1 MARRGLGKGLRA
13 YFPDLKEE
21 NSQPENSHQIAEQ
34 GEEAK
39 TPEHAVDRK
48 AKLEEL
54 DMVLPGGARKGKAA
68 SSDTKKNR
76 KTEKA
81 GNKETV
87 WAEGKAEKTER
98 QGNGREQLVS
108 IAQIEPNQEQP
119 RKYFN
124 EDQLNEL
131 AESVKN
137 FGILQP
143 LLVQRKGEFY
153 EIIAG
158 ERRWRAAKLAGLK
171 EVPVLIRDY
180 TKQQTLE
187 IALIENVQRADLN
200 PIEEAKAYQMLVQEF
215 GLKQEEVAERV
226 SKNRATITNSMR
238 LLKLDGRV
246 QQMLVENLISGGHAR
261 ALLGLEDKEQQYEL
275 AKKVRENQLSVRQVE
290 KLVKMMTAP
299 KKEKKADTE
308 ERDLSFIYR
317 DIEEKLKSVMGTKVT
332 INKKDKNKGRIEIE
346 YYSPAELERIVELL
360 QSING

>member
-1 MARRGLGKGLRA
+1 
-13 YFPDLKEE
+13 
-21 NSQPENSHQIAEQ
+21 
-34 GEEAK
+34 
-39 TPEHAVDRK
+39 
-48 AKLEEL
+48 
-54 DMVLPGGARKGKAA
+54 
-68 SSDTKKNR
+68 
-76 KTEKA
+76 
-81 GNKETV
+81 
-87 WAEGKAEKTER
+87 
-98 QGNGREQLVS
+98 
-108 IAQIEPNQEQP
+108 
-119 RKYFN
+119 
-124 EDQLNEL
+124 
-131 AESVKN
+131 
-137 FGILQP
+137 
-143 LLVQRKGEFY
+143 
-153 EIIAG
+153 
-158 ERRWRAAKLAGLK
+158 
-171 EVPVLIRDY
+171 
-180 TKQQTLE
+180 
-187 IALIENVQRADLN
+187 
-200 PIEEAKAYQMLVQEF
+200 MLVQEF

-238 LLKLDGRV
+238 LLKLDERV